1 MSSPT
6 LRSVR
11 RPLLT
16 VAVLA
21 ILSLIAPLGA
31 HAGAQGAAANQI
43 DDDAPGLAPAI
54 AAWAGS
60 PRGHFTD
67 IEPGVDSLTLSAI
80 MADPDSAQGV
90 SYEVLVDGAVVADGT
105 SPGATAAGRTTRVTE
120 TISVAAGVHQV
131 CLRLADRSNP
141 GRTVH
146 CRQAT
151 TIPPTRAASSLAA
164 TANGVVVSPSGVVV
178 PVVSGSTNNWRVTT
192 PCGNI
197 AALQSGTFIDR
208 ARIVIDPGHGGSE
221 TGAVSGSLQEKDLNL
236 VVSELVIERF
246 ERLGISAQI
255 TRTGDYRL
263 PIQTRADIA
272 SALAPDV
279 FLSIHHNG
287 GAVRRSS
294 VPGTEVF
301 YSVARP
307 ESQRLAAILYEELF
321 EAASQFDAN
330 WVSTVN
336 QGASV
341 RLNERGTDLYGIHRF
356 SPDIDSA
363 ITEFMYLSNPSEAA
377 LLARRDVLDAQA
389 DAIVDG
395 VLRWWFTSD
404 AGTSLGRSF
413 TDPTSSGT
421 GGFDA
426 CVDPS
431 LTSGTV
437 GSFGLGNLPGATDSS
452 AEVSSLPT
460 TASSTESPLL
470 VPQLSL
476 GSDPAIAVPD
486 TAAE

>member
-11 RPLLT
+11 RPLVT
-16 VAVLA
+16 VSLLA
-21 ILSLIAPLGA
+21 LLSLIAPLT
-31 HAGAQGAAANQI
+31 AQASAQSAAVGQI
-43 DDDAPGLAPAI
+43 DEDAPGLAPAI
-54 AAWAGS
+54 TSWAGS
-60 PRGHFTD
+60 PRGHFTN
-67 IEPGVDSLTLSAI
+67 IEPGVGSLSVSAI
-80 MADPDSAQGV
+80 MTDPDSAQAV
-90 SYEVLVDGAVVADGT
+90 SYEVLVDGAVVAEGT
-105 SPGATAAGRTTRVTE
+105 SPTPTAPGRTTRITESVTVE
-120 TISVAAGVHQV
+120 AGVHRV
-131 CLRLADRSNP
+131 CLRLADRTNA

-151 TIPPTRAASSLAA
+151 TVPPNRAASSLAA
-164 TANGVVVSPSGVVV
+164 SANGVVVSPSGVVV

-197 AALQSGTFIDR
+197 AALQSGTFVDR

-221 TGAVSGSLQEKDLNL
+221 SGAVGGGIQEKDLNL
-236 VVSELVIERF
+236 VVSEMVIERF
-246 ERLGISAQI
+246 EALGISTQI

-272 SALAPDV
+272 SALAPDLFISV
-279 FLSIHHNG
+279 HHNG
-287 GAVRRSS
+287 GAVRPSS

-307 ESQRLAAILYEELF
+307 ESQRLAAILYEELHV
-321 EAASQFDAN
+321 AAAQFDAN

-356 SPDIDSA
+356 SPEIDSV

-377 LLARRDVLDAQA
+377 LLARQDVLDAQA

-395 VLRWWFTSD
+395 VLRWWFTNDS
-404 AGTSLGRSF
+404 GTSLGRTF
-413 TDPTSSGT
+413 TDPSSSGT

-431 LTSGTV
+431 LTSGSV
-437 GSFGLGNLPGATDSS
+437 GSFGIGNLATAGDSAS
-452 AEVSSLPT
+452 DEVNALS
-460 TASSTESPLL
+460 TAPSDADAPLL
-470 VPQLSL
+470 VPQLSI
-476 GSDPAIAVPD
+476 GSDPAIAVG
-486 TAAE
+486 